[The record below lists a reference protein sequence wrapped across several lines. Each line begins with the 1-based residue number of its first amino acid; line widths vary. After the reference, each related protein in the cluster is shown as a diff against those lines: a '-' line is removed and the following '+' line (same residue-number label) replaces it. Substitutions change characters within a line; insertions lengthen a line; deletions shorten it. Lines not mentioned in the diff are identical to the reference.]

1 MYSATRHHAK
11 QLTTTCSLL
20 WHFNASALTVLLRS
34 QQKWVYSI
42 PPSHAQCSLR
52 IIADK
57 AVLDEQLR
65 ELNNTLKTFMQDM
78 THEAVPRNDESLIKC
93 EVGSISV

>member
-1 MYSATRHHAK
+1 MEH
-11 QLTTTCSLL
+11 L
-20 WHFNASALTVLLRS
+20 
-34 QQKWVYSI
+34 I

>member
-1 MYSATRHHAK
+1 MEH
-11 QLTTTCSLL
+11 L
-20 WHFNASALTVLLRS
+20 
-34 QQKWVYSI
+34 I

-52 IIADK
+52 IIVDN

-78 THEAVPRNDESLIKC
+78 AHEAVPRNDESLIKC

>member
-1 MYSATRHHAK
+1 MEHLIR
-11 QLTTTCSLL
+11 
-20 WHFNASALTVLLRS
+20 
-34 QQKWVYSI
+34 
-42 PPSHAQCSLR
+42 PSHAQCSLR
-52 IIADK
+52 IIVDN

-78 THEAVPRNDESLIKC
+78 AHEAVPRNDESLIKR

>member
-1 MYSATRHHAK
+1 MLEPKENYRLVYAI
-11 QLTTTCSLL
+11 LLSL
-20 WHFNASALTVLLRS
+20 
-34 QQKWVYSI
+34 
-42 PPSHAQCSLR
+42 AQCSLR
-52 IIADK
+52 IIVDN

-78 THEAVPRNDESLIKC
+78 AHEAVPRNDESLIKC

>member
-1 MYSATRHHAK
+1 MF
-11 QLTTTCSLL
+11 LL
-20 WHFNASALTVLLRS
+20 CLLCYGRI
-34 QQKWVYSI
+34 KIMEHSI

-52 IIADK
+52 IIVDN

-78 THEAVPRNDESLIKC
+78 AHEAVQRNDESLIKY
-93 EVGSISV
+93 EMGSISV